1 MRKFLTLVLAIS
13 LLFPAFVGTAGAHA
27 SMHAAGADQVSSH
40 HGNMDVAMQ
49 VAIGAHEHGGCTG
62 DQCDDMN
69 TMQCCDMRPG
79 HCTSLM
85 YFGEAS
91 SSLASPH
98 SNADAHGLLSTL
110 WVGLTPDIATPPPR
124 S

>member
-1 MRKFLTLVLAIS
+1 MRQVLTLVLTLS
-13 LLFPAFVGTAGAHA
+13 FLFPAFAGTAGAHA
-27 SMHAAGADQVSSH
+27 SMHPPGADQASSH
-40 HGNMDVAMQ
+40 HANMDAAMD
-49 VAIGAHEHGGCTG
+49 AHEHGECAG

-85 YFGEAS
+85 FFGEAS
-91 SSLASPH
+91 GSLVSPH
-98 SNADAHGLLSTL
+98 TNANLHGLLSTL
-110 WVGLTPDIATPPPR
+110 FVGLTPDIATPPPR